1 MLVQVHLLVM
11 FLMFF
16 HVFHV
21 MFFLTMATII
31 MKAKDLAKHVNPIL
45 RNHSIC
51 YLPTYI
57 SAWYFESRG
66 LNLGIFAMHCVNV
79 VCIER
84 RVCFNQ

>member
-1 MLVQVHLLVM
+1 
-11 FLMFF
+11 
-16 HVFHV
+16 

-45 RNHSIC
+45 KKSFHMLFAN
-51 YLPTYI
+51 I